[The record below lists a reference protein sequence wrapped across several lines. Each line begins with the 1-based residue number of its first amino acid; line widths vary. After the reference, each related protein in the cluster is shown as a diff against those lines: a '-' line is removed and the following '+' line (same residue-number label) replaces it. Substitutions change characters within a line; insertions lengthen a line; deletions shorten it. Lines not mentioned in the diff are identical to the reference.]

1 MSKSVLRDKDK
12 KVLGLV
18 VESFVRNGRP
28 VSSGALCQTRR
39 ISASPATLRN
49 IMVKLEA
56 MGFLSQ
62 PHTSAGRLPTDKGLR
77 HYVGG
82 LLADKALPEERV
94 PLIQEEFVRRTADLD
109 SLLIQACRIL
119 ADSSDNLGFVI
130 SPHIFRLP
138 FEHLRFVKI
147 SDRRILVILVTPF
160 HMVLTE
166 TLESSLPLTQ
176 AELDR
181 AAQYVNQSFR
191 GKTILAVRD
200 ALIRE
205 LPKYRVK
212 YEDTLDKLLDLLKTS
227 VDREQGENRIFLQ
240 GTARLLGKGGL
251 SDVGKLAVPLP
262 EVRGEGGA
270 RPAALGFHQPG
281 QGQGPDRLRGQPAR
295 TSRIVPWSS
304 RTTATATR
312 SWALWASSG
321 PSASPTKG
329 SSRSSTAWPSGSAWP
344 SRSSAERSAYDGRKR
359 QARRRD
365 RVHPRG
371 AARRPGNRLRI
382 PRPPRGRSRRER
394 PPRPRDRATSR
405 RSSRRRRPKA
415 KELRK
420 ELDELKETN
429 LRRLADMENLRK
441 RFDREKTEFQ
451 QYALSGLLLE
461 LLGIGDNFERALQ
474 SAAAD
479 PEGKSFRE
487 GVELILRMFQGLL
500 ARNGVRPIELK
511 DRAFDPNFHHAMV
524 VEESDNVEEPE
535 VVEELQKGYLHHDR
549 LLRPTLVKVVVPKK
563 GQ

>member
-1 MSKSVLRDKDK
+1 MSKSVLRDKDR

-18 VESFVRNGRP
+18 VESFVRTGRP

-82 LLADKALPEERV
+82 LLADKAFPEERV
-94 PLIQEEFVRRTADLD
+94 PLIREEFVRRTADLD

-130 SPHIFRLP
+130 APHIFRLP

-166 TLESSLPLTQ
+166 TLESPLPLTQ

-200 ALIRE
+200 ALVRD

-227 VDREQGENRIFLQ
+227 VDKEQGENRIFLQ

-251 SDVGKLAVPLP
+251 SDAGKLRTLFQKF
-262 EVRGEGGA
+262 EEK
-270 RPAALGFHQPG
+270 AALV
-281 QGQGPDRLRGQPAR
+281 RLL
-295 TSRIVPWSS
+295 SDFIS
-304 RTTATATR
+304 
-312 SWALWASSG
+312 L
-321 PSASPTKG
+321 
-329 SSRSSTAWPSGSAWP
+329 
-344 SRSSAERSAYDGRKR
+344 
-359 QARRRD
+359 D
-365 RVHPRG
+365 RVKVLIGSEANLPNVEDCSLVLSHYGYSNQVLGTLGIIGPK
-371 AARRPGNRLRI
+371 RI
-382 PRPPRGRSRRER
+382 PYERIIPLVDRMAKRVSLAITVFGR
-394 PPRPRDRATSR
+394 
-405 RSSRRRRPKA
+405 
-415 KELRK
+415 
-420 ELDELKETN
+420 
-429 LRRLADMENLRK
+429 
-441 RFDREKTEFQ
+441 
-451 QYALSGLLLE
+451 
-461 LLGIGDNFERALQ
+461 
-474 SAAAD
+474 
-479 PEGKSFRE
+479 
-487 GVELILRMFQGLL
+487 
-500 ARNGVRPIELK
+500 
-511 DRAFDPNFHHAMV
+511 
-524 VEESDNVEEPE
+524 E
-535 VVEELQKGYLHHDR
+535 VSL
-549 LLRPTLVKVVVPKK
+549 
-563 GQ
+563 

>member
-77 HYVGG
+77 HYVGS

-94 PLIQEEFVRRTADLD
+94 PLIQEEFASRTADLD

-166 TLESSLPLTQ
+166 TLESPLPLSQT
-176 AELDR
+176 ELDR

-200 ALIRE
+200 ALIRD

-227 VDREQGENRIFLQ
+227 VDRDQGENRIFLQ

-251 SDVGKLAVPLP
+251 SDVGKLRALFQKF
-262 EVRGEGGA
+262 EEK
-270 RPAALGFHQPG
+270 AALV
-281 QGQGPDRLRGQPAR
+281 RLL
-295 TSRIVPWSS
+295 SDFIS
-304 RTTATATR
+304 
-312 SWALWASSG
+312 L
-321 PSASPTKG
+321 
-329 SSRSSTAWPSGSAWP
+329 
-344 SRSSAERSAYDGRKR
+344 
-359 QARRRD
+359 D
-365 RVHPRG
+365 RVKVLIGSEANLPNVEDCSLVLSHYGYSNQVLGTLGIIGPK
-371 AARRPGNRLRI
+371 RI
-382 PRPPRGRSRRER
+382 PYERIIPLVDRMAKRVSLAITVFGR
-394 PPRPRDRATSR
+394 
-405 RSSRRRRPKA
+405 
-415 KELRK
+415 
-420 ELDELKETN
+420 
-429 LRRLADMENLRK
+429 
-441 RFDREKTEFQ
+441 
-451 QYALSGLLLE
+451 
-461 LLGIGDNFERALQ
+461 
-474 SAAAD
+474 
-479 PEGKSFRE
+479 
-487 GVELILRMFQGLL
+487 
-500 ARNGVRPIELK
+500 
-511 DRAFDPNFHHAMV
+511 
-524 VEESDNVEEPE
+524 E
-535 VVEELQKGYLHHDR
+535 VS
-549 LLRPTLVKVVVPKK
+549 
-563 GQ
+563 